1 MPIRLL
7 TPDDAPAYL
16 ALRREMLVDSPLAF
30 ASSPGDD
37 RFRDEGVVR
46 EFVSHARQ
54 AIVGAFAD
62 DGGLVG
68 SVGLRAGHRAKMGH
82 RAHVWG
88 VYVSPPAR
96 GRGLGEAMMRRAV
109 AVAAGW
115 GGVTSVALSVS
126 ARSHAAIA
134 VYERVGF
141 RAWGVEP
148 GAVVLDGACVDE
160 VHMVMMLDGARVAG
174 SVTPSAR
181 PGR

>member
-7 TPDDAPAYL
+7 TPDDAPAYF
-16 ALRREMLVDSPLAF
+16 ALRREMLVDSPFAF
-30 ASSPGDD
+30 ASSPEDD
-37 RFRDEGVVR
+37 RFRDEAVVR

-62 DGGLVG
+62 DASLVG
-68 SVGLRAGHRAKMGH
+68 SVGLRADHRAKMGH

-88 VYVSPPAR
+88 VYVSPRAR
-96 GRGLGEAMMRRAV
+96 GQGLGEAMMRRAV
-109 AVAAGW
+109 EVAAGW
-115 GGVTSVALSVS
+115 AGVTSVALSAS

-148 GAVVLDGACVDE
+148 GAVVLDAESVDE
-160 VHMVMMLDGARVAG
+160 VHMVMMLDAAQCE
-174 SVTPSAR
+174 
-181 PGR
+181 

>member
-1 MPIRLL
+1 
-7 TPDDAPAYL
+7 
-16 ALRREMLVDSPLAF
+16 
-30 ASSPGDD
+30 
-37 RFRDEGVVR
+37 
-46 EFVSHARQ
+46 
-54 AIVGAFAD
+54 
-62 DGGLVG
+62 
-68 SVGLRAGHRAKMGH
+68 MGH

-126 ARSHAAIA
+126 ARSRAAIA
-134 VYERVGF
+134 LYERVGF

-160 VHMVMMLDGARVAG
+160 VHMVMMLDKVRDAG
-174 SVTPSAR
+174 GVTPSSR